1 MANVLEAKARPGTNT
16 VKRPWPNNTETPE
29 PHQDRGQDNPPPP
42 DDLVQLESGSYVY
55 TINWDRKVQFTVPAS
70 DDQDNAIQK
79 THGANL
85 PSRLQRVLPFVA
97 PYPPLA
103 GFDLAE
109 VMERL
114 LRYDASIGLKRV
126 PSFASTQLKL
136 SADEWMAQVRAWVSS
151 FPQRDRVVDDSRE
164 SIYGDRV

>member
-85 PSRLQRVLPFVA
+85 SSRLQRVLPFVA
-97 PYPPLA
+97 SYAPLA
-103 GFDLAE
+103 GSSLAE
-109 VMERL
+109 VIERL
-114 LRYDASIGLKRV
+114 LRCDALIAPQRV
-126 PSFASTQLKL
+126 RSPASTQIKL
-136 SADEWMAQVRAWVSS
+136 SADEWMAQVRAWASS
-151 FPQRDRVVDDSRE
+151 HPQSDRFIDDSRE
-164 SIYGDRV
+164 SIYGDRG